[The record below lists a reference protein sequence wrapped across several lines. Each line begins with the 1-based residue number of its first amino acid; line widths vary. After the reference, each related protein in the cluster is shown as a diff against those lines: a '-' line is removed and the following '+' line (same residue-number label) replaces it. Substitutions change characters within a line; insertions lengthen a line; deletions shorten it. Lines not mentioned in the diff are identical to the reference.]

1 MAHPRPSFTEP
12 NVHTILCVC
21 VCDHFLELDAQR
33 VHHLNGAHCQD
44 MLETGRSLA
53 VAQSYL
59 DDNKGAAEV
68 LTACLYTMDISE
80 VRPDFFLRQV
90 DQVVR
95 GSTAVCRHFSLC
107 RAHTRCSKN
116 HIRSYTCT
124 KK

>member
-1 MAHPRPSFTEP
+1 
-12 NVHTILCVC
+12 
-21 VCDHFLELDAQR
+21 
-33 VHHLNGAHCQD
+33 

-59 DDNKGAAEV
+59 DENKGAAEV

-95 GSTAVCRHFSLC
+95 GSTAVCRHFSLSV
-107 RAHTRCSKN
+107 ALTLVALKIISDL
-116 HIRSYTCT
+116 IPAPRSDMCVWSATCVYLLFNAADCCLVGYFILCGMLT
-124 KK
+124 PCPTLA